1 MDLESLY
8 ADFNLENQDFY
19 ASSPRKYSKDH
30 MNKTVPAQL
39 GTSGTKGSGLRG
51 FRGSRMPRPGPPG
64 PSGGGGSTPSGS
76 SEEEALVPVPEGP
89 RSISSIQKV
98 PSLSDLSDAE
108 SSLDIPTTVPPL
120 TPGTNKK
127 MTEALR
133 ASFASWEHHRI
144 RLSIPRDPRLWS
156 EAQVSVWLSW
166 ATREFS
172 LEGEPSFHGHSGRE
186 LVAMGKETFIM
197 TAPPYMGDIL
207 WEHLEILQRE
217 VERERDSL
225 ENVPPNLYEEAVCVP
240 DLSDILGGCGSMPPL
255 KPLRATPAP
264 DPQQPSTSAAA
275 SSMAMG
281 ASAASAS
288 SPQRPNG
295 ANSAPGGN
303 GPAPPSPDH
312 PRQHPSAQSQSA
324 QGGNAFMESQTYGS
338 HQLRSPLCPSGGVVQ
353 QRSEDE
359 AARASETTP
368 SPGYISLR
376 SPLYQVKE
384 GGYSVSMGGGD
395 AATMQAM
402 GGAEGAGL
410 GAVDDDPFRPH
421 PPTYEGE
428 QEYHTM
434 DGMAPPPHQ
443 HHLAHH
449 HQGAM
454 HHGPPM
460 HLHTHHQQPPPP
472 HHHNPYADPTAEF
485 YGTPAHF
492 AQETKYAVPHYAK
505 GYGRNQGRVYS
516 QNHDSYG
523 EPYSGSPH
531 YDSAPFQTV
540 PASMGT
546 VPTPGPPPPNT
557 EHWGTSPA
565 PDVGTPFLL
574 PAAPDSGSDH
584 KPSHGPMLAG
594 YSVNF
599 SGGGANSSGPC
610 FTGSGPIQLWQFLLE
625 LLTDKSCQSF
635 ISWTGDGWEFKLTDP
650 DEVARRW
657 GVRKNKPKMNYEKL
671 SRGLRYYY
679 DKNII
684 HKTAG
689 KRYVYRFVCDL
700 QNLLGYSA
708 EELHAMVDLKP
719 EKKDDD

>member
-1 MDLESLY
+1 MY
-8 ADFNLENQDFY
+8 I
-19 ASSPRKYSKDH
+19 ASEDGPH
-30 MNKTVPAQL
+30 LVMGIKTMKPFA
-39 GTSGTKGSGLRG
+39 K
-51 FRGSRMPRPGPPG
+51 P
-64 PSGGGGSTPSGS
+64 
-76 SEEEALVPVPEGP
+76 
-89 RSISSIQKV
+89 K
-98 PSLSDLSDAE
+98 
-108 SSLDIPTTVPPL
+108 DIPTTVPPL

-144 RLSIPRDPRLWS
+144 RLSIPRDPRLWT
-156 EAQVSVWLSW
+156 EAHVSVWLSW

-172 LEGEPSFHGHSGRE
+172 LEGEPSFHGHTGRE

-240 DLSDILGGCGSMPPL
+240 DLSDILTNMPPL
-255 KPLRATPAP
+255 KPIRAAP
-264 DPQQPSTSAAA
+264 DAQQPSTSAA
-275 SSMAMG
+275 SSSSVG
-281 ASAASAS
+281 GSS

-295 ANSAPGGN
+295 ANSAPGN
-303 GPAPPSPDH
+303 PPPSPDH
-312 PRQHPSAQSQSA
+312 PRQHPSAQSA
-324 QGGNAFMESQTYGS
+324 PGGGNNAFMESQSYGS
-338 HQLRSPLCPSGGVVQ
+338 HQMRSPLCPSGGVVQ
-353 QRSEDE
+353 QRSEEE

-368 SPGYISLR
+368 SPGFISLR
-376 SPLYQVKE
+376 SMYLVKE
-384 GGYSVSMGGGD
+384 GYNVPMGGGD
-395 AATMQAM
+395 ASTMQAM
-402 GGAEGAGL
+402 EGAGL
-410 GAVDDDPFRPH
+410 GAVEDDPFRPH
-421 PPTYEGE
+421 PPSYEGE

-434 DGMAPPPHQ
+434 DGMAPPPQ
-443 HHLAHH
+443 HHPAAHH
-449 HQGAM
+449 HQGGATM

-460 HLHTHHQQPPPP
+460 HLHPHHQQPPPP
-472 HHHNPYADPTAEF
+472 PPTHHHHHNPYADPAAEF
-485 YGTPAHF
+485 YGSPAHF
-492 AQETKYAVPHYAK
+492 GQETKYAVPHYAK
-505 GYGRNQGRVYS
+505 NYGRNQGRMYS

-523 EPYSGSPH
+523 EPYSSPH

-540 PASMGT
+540 PTSVGS
-546 VPTPGPPPPNT
+546 VPPPGPPPPNT

-574 PAAPDSGSDH
+574 PAAPDSGTDH
-584 KPSHGPMLAG
+584 KSSHGPMLAG

-599 SGGGANSSGPC
+599 SSGGANSSGPC

-625 LLTDKSCQSF
+625 LLTDKSCQTF

-708 EELHAMVDLKP
+708 EELHAMVDLKL